1 VKFPILTRGLII
13 NLVTDFDAEVRIK
26 MHGYLQVIFFPFQM
40 LILTLVIGIVIS
52 PNIKEFIDKG
62 SKISPET
69 NLGLSE
75 KAGPE
80 IQNHPQEAEVANIQ
94 KSLIPKVKGIPTNE
108 DLQVNSP
115 LKKKVKPVRL
125 LSTKEDKDQAMCA
138 LEDIFGSQKRKEGE
152 IKIPHDRKVDLLKH
166 LEPNNMREFVVK
178 AVSKDL
184 WMKWNEKKLDP
195 KLLYLMLFLMN
206 IRDPTTK
213 FVEVAPFVPLAIW
226 SELRKLWRASKLQWE
241 SAETQIRTFFP
252 DQFEA
257 KRRMLSFRRLL
268 HRMTISLRWS
278 QFRCQQMILGRIPP
292 SELDDLEDAYGLSV
306 EWNFNADNV
315 DKIPRRHWHWD
326 TAVGSGG
333 RWTVGSILESLCGR
347 NEARRR
353 QELNNYKMNRKGPDL
368 HKLKRVLI
376 ERHADRYGVDVLT
389 ACKIADSL
397 QLYCDFLIGDAFGRM
412 KFDESFAQILGVFAE
427 QGKDFPGPESPEQT
441 WLQWV
446 YKSEYKQRLIKLAKS
461 IEVSES
467 ENPLSTAAVR
477 KLLRSNRSFKGS
489 YGSGLEI
496 LFWCQLGLDLDEW
509 VRIAQIKQSS
519 DPEQIND
526 LVTSLSKISEV
537 EKKRLQL
544 WHQAMNAY
552 GTTEEAGLE
561 IAPRDRLNLSEFFYP
576 RIKLT
581 WIILKQRAWRF
592 LRNTFHQLKPWDC
605 ANRQSGVVTRAESR
619 SARIGKIVTT
629 VYSRGQ

>member
-1 VKFPILTRGLII
+1 
-13 NLVTDFDAEVRIK
+13 
-26 MHGYLQVIFFPFQM
+26 MYGYLQVIIFPFQL
-40 LILTLVIGIVIS
+40 LILALVIGIVIS
-52 PNIKEFIDKG
+52 PNIKEFIDQG
-62 SKISPET
+62 SRISPET
-69 NLGLSE
+69 NLGLS
-75 KAGPE
+75 KKSGAE
-80 IQNHPQEAEVANIQ
+80 IQNYPEEYEVDRIQ
-94 KSLIPKVKGIPTNE
+94 NSLIPQVRGFPTNE
-108 DLQVNSP
+108 DLQANSP
-115 LKKKVKPVRL
+115 LKKKIKPVRL
-125 LSTKEDKDQAMCA
+125 LSTKVDKDQAMCA
-138 LEDIFGSQKRKEGE
+138 LEDIFGTQKGKEGE
-152 IKIPHDRKVDLLKH
+152 INMPHDRKANLLRH

-184 WMKWNEKKLDP
+184 WKKWTEKKLNT
-195 KLLYLMLFLMN
+195 KLLYLMLYLMN
-206 IRDPTTK
+206 IREPMEN
-213 FVEVAPFVPLAIW
+213 FVEVAPFVPLVIW

-241 SAETQIRTFFP
+241 SAETQIRTLFP

-257 KRRMLSFRRLL
+257 KRRLLSFRRLL
-268 HRMTISLRWS
+268 HRATISLRWS
-278 QFRCQQMILGRIPP
+278 QFRCQQKILGRIPP

-306 EWNFNADNV
+306 ECNFNADNV
-315 DKIPRRHWHWD
+315 DKIPRRHWRWD

-333 RWTVGSILESLCGR
+333 SWTVGSILESLCGR

-353 QELNNYKMNRKGPDL
+353 QELNDYKMNRKGPDL
-368 HKLKRVLI
+368 HWLKRVLI
-376 ERHADRYGVDVLT
+376 ERRADRYGVDVLT

-412 KFDESFAQILGVFAE
+412 TFDESFAQILEVFAE

-446 YKSEYKQRLIKLAKS
+446 YKSEYKQRLIKLARS

-477 KLLRSNRSFKGS
+477 KLLRSNRSLKGS
-489 YGSGLEI
+489 YGSGLQI
-496 LFWCQLGLDLDEW
+496 LLWCQLGLDLDEW
-509 VRIAQIKQSS
+509 VRIAQIKQSG

-526 LVTSLSKISEV
+526 LVISLSKISGV
-537 EKKRLQL
+537 ERKRLQW

-552 GTTEEAGLE
+552 GTAEEAGLG
-561 IAPRDRLNLSEFFYP
+561 IAPHAWLNLSQSFYP
-576 RIKLT
+576 RIRVP

-605 ANRQSGVVTRAESR
+605 AYRQSGVVTRAESR
-619 SARIGKIVTT
+619 STRIGKIVTT